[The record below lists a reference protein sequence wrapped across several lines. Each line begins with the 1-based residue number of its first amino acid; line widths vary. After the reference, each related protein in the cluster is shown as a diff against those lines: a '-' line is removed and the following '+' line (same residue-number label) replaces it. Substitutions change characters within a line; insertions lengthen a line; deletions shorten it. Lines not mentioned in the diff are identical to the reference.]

1 MNTIGILNCPPDIL
15 NTDNYN
21 FLFNSIVEYSPKI
34 LLGIFFLFFGLRLIK
49 KSISILDNFL
59 KSRQIDESLRP
70 FFKSLLSITL
80 QVALIISVLSMV
92 GVEMTSFLA
101 ILGAAGLAVGL
112 ALKDT
117 LQNFAAGVMILFF
130 KPFKVGDFIE
140 YEGTQGTVKEIQI
153 FNSILTTVD
162 NRRVIIPNGILQTSL
177 VTNYS
182 SEDIRRVIWTF
193 SIAYGDDFNKAK
205 SLLLKWIK
213 EDERILDDMEPMVV
227 ISELADSS
235 VNIMV
240 RVWVKSENFLNV
252 KFDYNEKVYNEFP
265 KNNLNIPFPQLD
277 VNINK

>member
-1 MNTIGILNCPPDIL
+1 MSDIL
-15 NTDNYN
+15 STENYN
-21 FLFNSIVEYSPKI
+21 FLFNLIVEYSPKI
-34 LLGIFFLFFGLRLIK
+34 ILGIIFLFFGLRIIK
-49 KSISILDNFL
+49 RTINILDTFL
-59 KSRQIDESLRP
+59 KSKKIDESLRP
-70 FFKSLLSITL
+70 FFKSLLSIIL

-140 YEGTQGTVKEIQI
+140 YEGVTGTVKEIQI

-162 NRRVIIPNGILQTSL
+162 NKRVIIPNGILQTSL

-213 EDERILDDMEPMVV
+213 EDDRILEDMEPMVV

-240 RVWVKSENFLNV
+240 RVWVKSENFLSV

>member
-1 MNTIGILNCPPDIL
+1 MSDIL

-49 KSISILDNFL
+49 KSISVLDNFL

-153 FNSILTTVD
+153 FNSILTTID
-162 NRRVIIPNGILQTSL
+162 NKRVIIPNGILQTSI

-205 SLLLKWIK
+205 LLLLKWIK
-213 EDERILDDMEPMVV
+213 EDDRIINDMEPMVV

>member
-1 MNTIGILNCPPDIL
+1 MSDIL

-49 KSISILDNFL
+49 KSISVLDNFL

-80 QVALIISVLSMV
+80 QVALIISVLSIV
-92 GVEMTSFLA
+92 GIEMTSFLA

-162 NRRVIIPNGILQTSL
+162 NRRVIIPNGIIQTYL

-182 SEDIRRVIWTF
+182 
-193 SIAYGDDFNKAK
+193 
-205 SLLLKWIK
+205 
-213 EDERILDDMEPMVV
+213 
-227 ISELADSS
+227 
-235 VNIMV
+235 
-240 RVWVKSENFLNV
+240 
-252 KFDYNEKVYNEFP
+252 
-265 KNNLNIPFPQLD
+265 
-277 VNINK
+277 

>member
-1 MNTIGILNCPPDIL
+1 
-15 NTDNYN
+15 
-21 FLFNSIVEYSPKI
+21 
-34 LLGIFFLFFGLRLIK
+34 
-49 KSISILDNFL
+49 
-59 KSRQIDESLRP
+59 
-70 FFKSLLSITL
+70 
-80 QVALIISVLSMV
+80 
-92 GVEMTSFLA
+92 MTSFLA

-182 SEDIRRVIWTF
+182 SEDVRRVIWTF

>member
-1 MNTIGILNCPPDIL
+1 
-15 NTDNYN
+15 
-21 FLFNSIVEYSPKI
+21 
-34 LLGIFFLFFGLRLIK
+34 
-49 KSISILDNFL
+49 
-59 KSRQIDESLRP
+59 
-70 FFKSLLSITL
+70 
-80 QVALIISVLSMV
+80 
-92 GVEMTSFLA
+92 MTSFLA
-101 ILGAAGLAVGL
+101 ILGAAGLAIGL

-140 YEGTQGTVKEIQI
+140 YEGVQGTVKEIQI

-162 NRRVIIPNGILQTSL
+162 NKRVIIPNGILQTSL

-213 EDERILDDMEPMVV
+213 EDKRIIDDMEPMVV

-240 RVWVKSENFLNV
+240 RVWVKSENFLGV
-252 KFDYNEKVYNEFP
+252 KFDFNEKVYNEFP
-265 KNNLNIPFPQLD
+265 KNNLSIPFPQLD
-277 VNINK
+277 VNINKCD

>member
-1 MNTIGILNCPPDIL
+1 MSDIL

-49 KSISILDNFL
+49 KSISVLDNFL

-182 SEDIRRVIWTF
+182 SEDVRRVIWTF
-193 SIAYGDDFNKAK
+193 SIAYGDDFKRAK

>member
-1 MNTIGILNCPPDIL
+1 MSDIL
-15 NTDNYN
+15 SVENYN
-21 FLFNSIVEYSPKI
+21 FLFNLIVEYSPKI
-34 LLGIFFLFFGLRLIK
+34 ILGILFLFFGLRIIRR
-49 KSISILDNFL
+49 SINVLDNFL
-59 KSRQIDESLRP
+59 RSKKIDESLRP

-101 ILGAAGLAVGL
+101 ILGAAGLAIGL

-140 YEGTQGTVKEIQI
+140 YEGVQGTVKEIQI

-162 NRRVIIPNGILQTSL
+162 NKRVIIPNGILQTSL

-182 SEDIRRVIWTF
+182 SEDIRRVIWIF

-213 EDERILDDMEPMVV
+213 DDKRIIDDMEPMVV

-240 RVWVKSENFLNV
+240 RVWVKSENFLGV
-252 KFDYNEKVYNEFP
+252 KFDFNEKVYNEFP
-265 KNNLNIPFPQLD
+265 KNNLSIPFPQLD

>member
-1 MNTIGILNCPPDIL
+1 MSDIL

-34 LLGIFFLFFGLRLIK
+34 LFGIFFLFFGLRLIK
-49 KSISILDNFL
+49 KSISVLDNFL

-162 NRRVIIPNGILQTSL
+162 NKRVIIPNGILQTSI

-205 SLLLKWIK
+205 LLLLKWIK
-213 EDERILDDMEPMVV
+213 EDDRIINDMEPMVV

>member
-1 MNTIGILNCPPDIL
+1 
-15 NTDNYN
+15 
-21 FLFNSIVEYSPKI
+21 
-34 LLGIFFLFFGLRLIK
+34 
-49 KSISILDNFL
+49 
-59 KSRQIDESLRP
+59 
-70 FFKSLLSITL
+70 
-80 QVALIISVLSMV
+80 
-92 GVEMTSFLA
+92 MTSFLA

-162 NRRVIIPNGILQTSL
+162 NRRVIIPNGILQTSM

-213 EDERILDDMEPMVV
+213 DDERILNDMEPMVV

-240 RVWVKSENFLNV
+240 RVWVKSENFLSV
-252 KFDYNEKVYNEFP
+252 KFDFNEKVYKEFP

-277 VNINK
+277 VNISK